1 LRHAVISNIFSFIH
15 LCRIGFEEIS
25 LIFLFLI
32 WLLKVSIVSLGFQP
46 LLVFIIQEFFS
57 FSFFPL
63 KVLVPFAI

>member
-1 LRHAVISNIFSFIH
+1 LLHAVISSIVSFIH

-32 WLLKVSIVSLGFQP
+32 WLLKVFIFSLGFQP
-46 LLVFIIQEFFS
+46 LLVFIIQEFFG

-63 KVLVPFAI
+63 KVLVPFAV

>member
-1 LRHAVISNIFSFIH
+1 LRHAIISNIVSFIH

-32 WLLKVSIVSLGFQP
+32 RLIKAFIFSLGFQS
-46 LLVFIIQEFFS
+46 LLVFIIQEFFG

-63 KVLVPFAI
+63 KVLIPFAV